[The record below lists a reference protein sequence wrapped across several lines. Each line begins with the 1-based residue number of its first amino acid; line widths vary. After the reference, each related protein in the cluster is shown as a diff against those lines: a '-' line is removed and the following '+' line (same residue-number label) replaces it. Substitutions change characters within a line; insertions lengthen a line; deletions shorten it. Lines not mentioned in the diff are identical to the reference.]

1 MQPRCSLF
9 ISLSH
14 WCYSHLKDNP
24 NWVFEVRGPVNFKN
38 VSKPV
43 MCYWLIEN
51 VERSMQEDP
60 TLEDPSEVALFAEL
74 ISDPRTRQDSLIA
87 DQDDY
92 DMYVDPLLKGDI
104 ERLGRPRYDSMVSNP
119 HMYSPNSPL
128 ASRHISHDALMSS
141 MHSLQVRGFDERPAR
156 SYSVSGM
163 SHLKLPPKSHW
174 AEPIQEEEPQ
184 QYRSISEG
192 GVYLSPP
199 VAVHKISTGSNS
211 SVDSELTM
219 TLHKTSSTASNAS
232 EQSGEGDSGCD
243 PHEPETVL
251 VTQQQRRTGLDAVTI
266 PESWVKQTRE
276 KFERITSE
284 RKKKE
289 AEMETFEY
297 TKSLRSRSMSHS
309 HSSAGS
315 LRTHS
320 HQPLRLSTS
329 VGTQVT

>member
-1 MQPRCSLF
+1 MLE
-9 ISLSH
+9 
-14 WCYSHLKDNP
+14 K
-24 NWVFEVRGPVNFKN
+24 
-38 VSKPV
+38 
-43 MCYWLIEN
+43 
-51 VERSMQEDP
+51 P

-92 DMYVDPLLKGDI
+92 SMYVDPLLKDDI
-104 ERLGRPRYDSMVSNP
+104 DRLGRPRYDSMISAP

-156 SYSVSGM
+156 SYSVSGVAQ
-163 SHLKLPPKSHW
+163 LKLPPRNHW

-184 QYRSISEG
+184 QYRSVSES
-192 GVYLSPP
+192 GVHLSPP
-199 VAVHKISTGSNS
+199 VAVHKISTESNS
-211 SVDSELTM
+211 SDSELTV
-219 TLHKTSSTASNAS
+219 TPRKTSSTASNTS

-243 PHEPETVL
+243 PHEPETVS

-284 RKKKE
+284 KKKKE
-289 AEMETFEY
+289 AEMKNFEY
-297 TKSLRSRSMSHS
+297 TKSLRGRSMSHS

-315 LRTHS
+315 LRTYS
-320 HQPLRLSTS
+320 HQPLRSSTS
-329 VGTQVT
+329 VGTQVTCNEASTTDL